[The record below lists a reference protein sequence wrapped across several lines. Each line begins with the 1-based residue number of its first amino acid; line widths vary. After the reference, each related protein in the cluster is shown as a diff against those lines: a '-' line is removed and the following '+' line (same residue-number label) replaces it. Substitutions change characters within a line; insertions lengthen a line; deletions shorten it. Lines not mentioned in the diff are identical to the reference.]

1 MDLLLGFSTPTR
13 LLEDRVLGL
22 VLITPI
28 LYKSRQEDALTQR
41 DIQKTESAVCFELC
55 YVLNGLEV
63 VSY

>member
-13 LLEDRVLGL
+13 LLEDQVLGL
-22 VLITPI
+22 VLITPT

-41 DIQKTESAVCFELC
+41 DVQKTESAVCFESC
-55 YVLNGLEV
+55 YILNGLEV